1 MEDKKQKQK
10 LIKKLKVRYR
20 LVLMT
25 ENTFEERYSVH
36 LTPMNL
42 FIGISAGIV
51 LFTLIVV
58 SLIAFTPVREYIPGY
73 ANSTKFERL
82 YKNQSRQLDSMT
94 NVLKSMEIQSKTLR
108 SIINGEVP
116 NDSNIKK
123 MMMNDSAVGVIS
135 KMIDDRL
142 RAYDNREYFKKEESG
157 NQNMM
162 PDNFMFIAPVKGFVT
177 ERFSPDANHSAVDVV
192 AKPDEAVKS
201 TLAGTVVFSSWTPD
215 AGHVIGIQ
223 HPNNIFS
230 VYKHN
235 SVLLKNAGA
244 YVNAGDAIA
253 IVGNSGELTSGSHLH
268 FELWHNG
275 SPLNPEDFMKF

>member
-1 MEDKKQKQK
+1 MEDKKNKQK

-42 FIGISAGIV
+42 FIGISAGVV

-58 SLIAFTPVREYIPGY
+58 SLIVFTPVREYIPGY
-73 ANSTKFERL
+73 ANSKKFERL
-82 YKNQSRQLDSMT
+82 YKNQSLALDSMS
-94 NVLKSMEIQSKTLR
+94 NVVKSMQFKSKILKD
-108 SIINGEVP
+108 IIDGKTP
-116 NDSNIKK
+116 SDST
-123 MMMNDSAVGVIS
+123 MRLMNDSAIGVIQ

-142 RAYDNREYFKKEESG
+142 MAFDNREYFRKEMET
-157 NQNMM
+157 NPTV

-177 ERFSPDANHSAVDVV
+177 EKFSPDANHAAVDVV

-201 TLAGTVVFSSWTPD
+201 TLGGTVVFSSWTPD

-253 IVGNSGELTSGSHLH
+253 IVGNSGELTTGPHLH

>member
-1 MEDKKQKQK
+1 MEEKKSKQK

-42 FIGISAGIV
+42 FIGISAGVV

-73 ANSTKFERL
+73 ANSKKFERL
-82 YKNQSRQLDSMT
+82 YKKQSETLDSMR
-94 NVLKSMEIQSKTLR
+94 NILKSNEIRFNSLK

-116 NDSNIKK
+116 SDSSIRKL
-123 MMMNDSAVGVIS
+123 MNDSTIGVIS

-142 RAYDNREYFKKEESG
+142 MAFDNRDYFKKEVA
-157 NQNMM
+157 NDKMM

-177 ERFSPDANHSAVDVV
+177 EKFSADANHEAVDVV

-253 IVGNSGELTSGSHLH
+253 IVGNSGELTTGPHLH

-275 SPLNPEDFMKF
+275 SPVNPEDFMKF

>member
-1 MEDKKQKQK
+1 MQFKSK
-10 LIKKLKVRYR
+10 ILKDIIDGKTPSDSTMR
-20 LVLMT
+20 L
-25 ENTFEERYSVH
+25 
-36 LTPMNL
+36 
-42 FIGISAGIV
+42 
-51 LFTLIVV
+51 
-58 SLIAFTPVREYIPGY
+58 
-73 ANSTKFERL
+73 
-82 YKNQSRQLDSMT
+82 
-94 NVLKSMEIQSKTLR
+94 
-108 SIINGEVP
+108 
-116 NDSNIKK
+116 
-123 MMMNDSAVGVIS
+123 MNDSAIGVIQ

-142 RAYDNREYFKKEESG
+142 MAFDNREYFRKEMET
-157 NQNMM
+157 N
-162 PDNFMFIAPVKGFVT
+162 PTVADNFMFIAPVKGFVT
-177 ERFSPDANHSAVDVV
+177 EKFSPDANHSAVDVV

-235 SVLLKNAGA
+235 SVLLKTAGA

-253 IVGNSGELTSGSHLH
+253 IVGNSGELTTGPHLH

>member
-1 MEDKKQKQK
+1 MEEKKPKQK

-73 ANSTKFERL
+73 ANSKKFERL
-82 YKNQSRQLDSMT
+82 YKNQSLALDSLS
-94 NVLKSMEIQSKTLR
+94 NVVKSMQFKSKILKD
-108 SIINGEVP
+108 IIDGKTP
-116 NDSNIKK
+116 SDST
-123 MMMNDSAVGVIS
+123 MRLMNDSAIGVIQ

-142 RAYDNREYFKKEESG
+142 MAFDNREYFRKEMET
-157 NQNMM
+157 N
-162 PDNFMFIAPVKGFVT
+162 PTVADNFMFIAPVKGFVT
-177 ERFSPDANHSAVDVV
+177 EKFSPDANHSAVDVV

-253 IVGNSGELTSGSHLH
+253 IVGNSGELTTGPHLH

>member
-1 MEDKKQKQK
+1 MEEKKPKQK

-73 ANSTKFERL
+73 ANSKKFERL
-82 YKNQSRQLDSMT
+82 YRNQSLALDSMS
-94 NVLKSMEIQSKTLR
+94 NVVKDMKFKSRILKDIIDGKTPSDSSMRL
-108 SIINGEVP
+108 
-116 NDSNIKK
+116 
-123 MMMNDSAVGVIS
+123 MNDSAIGVIQ

-142 RAYDNREYFKKEESG
+142 MAFDNREYFRKEMET
-157 NQNMM
+157 NPTV

-177 ERFSPDANHSAVDVV
+177 EKFSPDANHSAVDVV

-244 YVNAGDAIA
+244 FVNAGDAIA
-253 IVGNSGELTSGSHLH
+253 IVGNSGELTTGPHLH